1 MKKFH
6 KWEAIKYFMLFNV
19 NNLTGCRLL
28 SEISF
33 NFMRILVSHQYF
45 VDGKTFDVFLI
56 KVSTVK
62 LIYSI
67 SFN

>member
-1 MKKFH
+1 
-6 KWEAIKYFMLFNV
+6 MLLNV

-28 SEISF
+28 EEVTFYFDENISF
-33 NFMRILVSHQYF
+33 TSVL

-62 LIYSI
+62 LKDCI
-67 SFN
+67 SFNLIHL